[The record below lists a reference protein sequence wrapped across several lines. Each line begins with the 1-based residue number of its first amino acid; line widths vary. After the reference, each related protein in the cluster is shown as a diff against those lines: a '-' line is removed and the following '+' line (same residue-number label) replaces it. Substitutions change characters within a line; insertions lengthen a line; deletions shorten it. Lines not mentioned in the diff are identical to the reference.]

1 MIERYTRPEMG
12 KIWTLEN
19 KFKTWLEIEILA
31 CEAWARLGVIPED
44 AARLIREKAGFS
56 VDRILE
62 IEEVTRHDVVAFTR
76 AVAETL
82 GEESKY
88 VHYGLTSSDVVDT
101 AMCALMKEAAE
112 LIIEDIQEFIDALRE
127 KALQYKD
134 TVMVGRTHGV
144 HAEPTTFGLKL
155 ALWVAEME
163 RNLVRMKQAKK
174 TISVGKLSGAVGTYA
189 HIDPFIEKYIC
200 EQMGLEPAL
209 ISTQII
215 QRDRHGE
222 YMTVLAVI
230 AGTLDKIATE
240 IRGLQKSETRE
251 VEEPFYKGQTGSS
264 AMPHKRNPVSCE
276 QVTGLCRIVR
286 SSALTA
292 LENITLWHERDISHS
307 SAERVIV
314 PDSTILVD
322 YLLQQLIRIIRDLH
336 VYPENMQRNMERT
349 YGLIYSQR
357 VLLKLVEKGMLR
369 EKAYEI
375 VQSKAM
381 EAWEKGVSFRQ
392 LLEEVP
398 EVKEFLSSGEMDS
411 CFDPLEQLKRV
422 DFIFQRLN
430 LL

>member
-19 KFKTWLEIEILA
+19 KFKKWLEIEVLA
-31 CEAWARLGVIPED
+31 CEAWARLGVIPEES
-44 AARLIREKAGFS
+44 ARLIRDKAGFS

-62 IEEVTRHDVVAFTR
+62 IEQVTRHDVVAFTR

-112 LIIEDIQEFIDALRE
+112 LIIEDIEEFIGVLKV

-134 TVMVGRTHGV
+134 MVMVGRTHGV

-155 ALWVAEME
+155 ALWYAEMQ
-163 RNLVRMKQAKK
+163 RNLTRMKQAKK
-174 TISVGKLSGAVGTYA
+174 IISVGKLSGAVGTYA
-189 HIDPFIEKYIC
+189 HIDPFVEEYIC
-200 EQMGLEPAL
+200 GKMGLEPAP

-222 YMTVLAVI
+222 YLTVLAVI
-230 AGTLDKIATE
+230 GGTLDKIATE

-286 SSALTA
+286 SNALTA
-292 LENITLWHERDISHS
+292 LENIALWHERDISHS

-314 PDSTILVD
+314 PDSTILID
-322 YLLQQLIRIIRDLH
+322 YLLKQMTRVIRDLH
-336 VYPENMQRNMERT
+336 VYPENMKRNMERT

-357 VLLKLVEKGMLR
+357 VLLKLVEKGLLR
-369 EKAYEI
+369 ERAYEI

-381 EAWEKGVSFRQ
+381 EAWEKGVSFRT
-392 LLEEVP
+392 LLEEVA
-398 EVKEFLSSGEMDS
+398 EVQKYLTTGELDA

-422 DFIFQRLN
+422 DLIFQRLH
-430 LL
+430 LA

>member
-19 KFKTWLEIEILA
+19 KFKKWLEIEVLA
-31 CEAWARLGVIPED
+31 CEAWARLGVVPEES
-44 AARLIREKAGFS
+44 ARLIREKAGFS

-62 IEEVTRHDVVAFTR
+62 IEQVTRHDVVAFTR

-101 AMCALMKEAAE
+101 AMCALMKEAAD
-112 LIIEDIQEFIDALRE
+112 LIIEDIEEFIVVLGE

-134 TVMVGRTHGV
+134 VVMVGRTHGV

-155 ALWVAEME
+155 ALWYAEME
-163 RNLVRMKQAKK
+163 RNLIRMKQAKK
-174 TISVGKLSGAVGTYA
+174 IISVGKLSGAVGTYA
-189 HIDPFIEKYIC
+189 HIDPFVEEYIC
-200 EQMGLEPAL
+200 KKMELEPAL

-222 YMTVLAVI
+222 YLTALAVI
-230 AGTLDKIATE
+230 GGTLDKIATE

-286 SSALTA
+286 SNALTA
-292 LENITLWHERDISHS
+292 LENIALWHERDISHS

-314 PDSTILVD
+314 PDSTILID
-322 YLLQQLIRIIRDLH
+322 YLLKQLTRIIRDLH
-336 VYPENMQRNMERT
+336 VYPENMKRNMERT

-357 VLLKLVEKGMLR
+357 VLLKLVEKGLLR
-369 EKAYEI
+369 ERAYEI

-381 EAWEKGVSFRQ
+381 EAWEKGVSFRT
-392 LLEEVP
+392 LLEEVA
-398 EVKEFLSSGEMDS
+398 EVGKYLTAGELDT
-411 CFDPLEQLKRV
+411 CFDPQEQLKRV
-422 DFIFQRLN
+422 DLIFQRLN